1 MAVELVDGARA
12 LPEYTHPDRA
22 LYIFGP
28 EDGSLD
34 QDIRD
39 WCEDVVYIPTEGCM
53 NLAATVNVVLYDR
66 MAKGINTRSGPQ
78 FGREKIDP
86 ASDR

>member
-1 MAVELVDGARA
+1 
-12 LPEYTHPDRA
+12 HPDRA

-34 QDIRD
+34 QEIPD

-53 NLAATVNVVLYDR
+53 NLAATVNVVLYHR
-66 MAKGINTRSGPQ
+66 MAKRINTRSFHQ
-78 FGREKIDP
+78 FVRDKIDP
-86 ASDR
+86 ARHR